1 MAIRRLAVRS
11 RTFAKQPGKVEKL
24 VMITKT
30 GGNAPLSTEY
40 ENLRLLH
47 LEIFFEMLATKQRK
61 EEEQKMTMKIS
72 ETAPDFTAHSTVGT
86 INLYDYM
93 DDSWLVLFS
102 HPKDFTPVCTTEL
115 ARVEALKPEF
125 DKRNVKLLGLSV
137 DTVEDHDLWAKDIAS
152 INGQTPTY
160 PVIGDSDLTVAKLYG
175 MLPADTEGGSAG
187 RTAADNQTVRNIYVI
202 GPDKKIKT
210 IISYPM
216 STGRSFDELLRV
228 IDSLQMTAKH
238 SVATPVDWQPGEDV
252 IILPAL
258 SDEDARQKFP
268 NGWDA
273 PLPYMRVVPQPA
285 Q

>member
-1 MAIRRLAVRS
+1 
-11 RTFAKQPGKVEKL
+11 
-24 VMITKT
+24 MIMKT
-30 GGNAPLSTEY
+30 AENASNSTEHSTM
-40 ENLRLLH
+40 RLLCAE
-47 LEIFFEMLATKQRK
+47 LFFEMLARKQRK
-61 EEEQKMTMKIS
+61 EEELVMTMKIS

-137 DTVEDHDLWAKDIAS
+137 DTVEDHDKWAKDIAS

-175 MLPADTEGGSAG
+175 MLPADTEGSSAG

-202 GPDKKIKT
+202 GPDKKIKV

-228 IDSLQMTAKH
+228 VDSVQLTAQH
-238 SVATPVDWQPGEDV
+238 SVATPVDWKPGEDV

-258 SDEDARQKFP
+258 SEEDARQKFP
-268 NGWDA
+268 DGWHA
-273 PLPYMRVVPQPA
+273 PLPYMRVVPNPA
-285 Q
+285 